1 MPTVIEE
8 LPVLHE
14 TSVITV
20 PSEIFKDVSTAV
32 IPPVVPLW
40 NWWRDCP
47 VPPVPTFTVIVVA
60 VTDWILIVLSYAGSL
75 NLGYVWSVPKLSCW
89 HLNVKEFNAIRILLS
104 VVNEWD
110 PMSRTNSPVAG
121 S

>member
-40 NWWRDCP
+40 NW
-47 VPPVPTFTVIVVA
+47 
-60 VTDWILIVLSYAGSL
+60 
-75 NLGYVWSVPKLSCW
+75 
-89 HLNVKEFNAIRILLS
+89 
-104 VVNEWD
+104 
-110 PMSRTNSPVAG
+110 
-121 S
+121 